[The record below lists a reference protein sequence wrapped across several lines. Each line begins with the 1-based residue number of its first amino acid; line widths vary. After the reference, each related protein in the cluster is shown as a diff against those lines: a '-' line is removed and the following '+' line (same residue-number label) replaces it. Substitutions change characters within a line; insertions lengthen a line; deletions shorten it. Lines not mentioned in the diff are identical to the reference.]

1 MILIASRRPSE
12 SDSLINNLFFI
23 NLYSSSVAHVKDKDR
38 SWPRLKLRNAH
49 IRGVPVR
56 VRNWGRR
63 VKLKTGTGGT
73 EYSKSVAFPYII
85 GNRRRSCRP
94 VTLCHSPILE
104 GPTAFR
110 MWSATGFNPKTAM
123 GSHSNLRNRVRFQ
136 MKMAWNML
144 SSSKSFSTR
153 HRGFPVSHIVRLSFK
168 IRIVSH

>member
-12 SDSLINNLFFI
+12 SDSLINNLFFYQFI
-23 NLYSSSVAHVKDKDR
+23 FKFRGTCQGQRPVMAEAKITKRAYTRCPR
-38 SWPRLKLRNAH
+38 SGEELGKE
-49 IRGVPVR
+49 
-56 VRNWGRR
+56 

-85 GNRRRSCRP
+85 GNRRRSCRT
-94 VTLCHSPILE
+94 VTLCHCPILE

-153 HRGFPVSHIVRLSFK
+153 HRGLPVSHIVRLSFK

>member
-1 MILIASRRPSE
+1 MAEAKIKKRAYTRCP
-12 SDSLINNLFFI
+12 
-23 NLYSSSVAHVKDKDR
+23 R
-38 SWPRLKLRNAH
+38 SGEELGKEGETKNGHGRY
-49 IRGVPVR
+49 GVPEER
-56 VRNWGRR
+56 
-63 VKLKTGTGGT
+63 
-73 EYSKSVAFPYII
+73 AFPYII
-85 GNRRRSCRP
+85 GYRRRSCRT

-144 SSSKSFSTR
+144 SSSKSVSTR